1 MSRVDV
7 RVAAFVLAAA
17 LPSAGIV
24 VLVVNSWGVP
34 EAEAYYWRPAAVVN
48 VTVWLTYALT
58 GALLYRRR
66 PDTPVG
72 WLLSGIGLGMLLAG
86 FAIEYSLWTIVVGGE
101 VGAGAALT
109 VVAGQSVWVVP
120 FGLLAVLL
128 TVYPTGRAPSRSWA
142 VGIVAAV
149 AAMVLVAASAV
160 PLWRF
165 RADALRI
172 LTDDAF
178 PSSPAHDALL
188 AAGLALLLGS
198 FVAGALSLVVRWRR
212 SRGVERLQVRW
223 LMLAGVVVAVTSLAT
238 FRSLR
243 LWAELLFLVSL
254 LAVPVAVSVAI
265 LRYRLYEIDRI
276 ISRTVTYAIVSAVLV
291 AVYAALAVLPA
302 ALLTLR
308 SDLLVAAATLAT
320 AATAGPLHRRV
331 QAVVDRRFNRSRYDA
346 TRLVESFGAQVRHEL
361 DVADLLADVRRVIG
375 ATVQPAHLSM
385 WLVGPVPGRRT

>member
-7 RVAAFVLAAA
+7 RVAAFVLAAVLLA
-17 LPSAGIV
+17 AGIV
-24 VLVVNSWGVP
+24 VLVVMSWGVP

-58 GALLYRRR
+58 GALLYRHR

-72 WLLSGIGLGMLLAG
+72 WLLSGIGLGMLLTG

-101 VGAGAALT
+101 VGAGAALA

-128 TVYPTGRAPSRSWA
+128 TVYPTGRAPSRRWA
-142 VGIVAAV
+142 VGIVVAV
-149 AAMVLVAASAV
+149 VAMVFVAASAV
-160 PLWRF
+160 PLWRL

-188 AAGLALLLGS
+188 SAGLALLLGS
-198 FVAGALSLVVRWRR
+198 FVAGALSLVVRWRG
-212 SRGVERLQVRW
+212 SRGVERLQIRW
-223 LMLAGVVVAVTSLAT
+223 LMLAGVVVAVASLGT
-238 FRSLR
+238 VRSFR

-254 LAVPVAVSVAI
+254 LAVPVAVSVAM
-265 LRYRLYEIDRI
+265 LRHRLYEIDRI
-276 ISRTVTYAIVSAVLV
+276 ISRTVAYAIVSAVLV

-302 ALLTLR
+302 GLLTLR
-308 SDLLVAAATLAT
+308 SDLLVAAATLAA
-320 AATAGPLHRRV
+320 AATAVPLHRRV

-346 TRLVESFGAQVRHEL
+346 TRLVEGFGAQVRHEL
-361 DVADLLADVRRVIG
+361 DVADLLADLRRVIG

-385 WLVGPVPGRRT
+385 WLVGPGPGRQP

>member
-7 RVAAFVLAAA
+7 RVAAFVLAAV
-17 LPSAGIV
+17 LLSAGIV

-72 WLLSGIGLGMLLAG
+72 WLLSGIGLGMLLTG

-101 VGAGAALT
+101 VGAGAALA

-128 TVYPTGRAPSRSWA
+128 TVYPTGRAPSRCWA
-142 VGIVAAV
+142 VAIVAAV
-149 AAMVLVAASAV
+149 AAMVLVTASAV

-238 FRSLR
+238 FRSFR

-276 ISRTVTYAIVSAVLV
+276 ISRTVTYAIVSAMLV

-320 AATAGPLHRRV
+320 AATAVPLHGRV

-361 DVADLLADVRRVIG
+361 DVADLLADMRRVIG

-385 WLVGPVPGRRT
+385 WLVGPVPGRRP

>member
-7 RVAAFVLAAA
+7 RVAAFVLAAV
-17 LPSAGIV
+17 LLSAGIV

-34 EAEAYYWRPAAVVN
+34 EAEAYYWRPAALVN

-72 WLLSGIGLGMLLAG
+72 WLLSGIGLGMLLTG
-86 FAIEYSLWTIVVGGE
+86 FAIEYSLWTIVVGGD
-101 VGAGAALT
+101 VGAGAALA
-109 VVAGQSVWVVP
+109 VVAGQSAWVVP

-128 TVYPTGRAPSRSWA
+128 TVYPTGRAPSRRWA

-188 AAGLALLLGS
+188 AVGLALLLGS
-198 FVAGALSLVVRWRR
+198 LVAGALSLVVRWRR
-212 SRGVERLQVRW
+212 SRGVERLQVSW

-238 FRSLR
+238 VRSFR

-254 LAVPVAVSVAI
+254 LALPVAVSVAI

-276 ISRTVTYAIVSAVLV
+276 IGRTVTYAIVSAVLV
-291 AVYAALAVLPA
+291 AVYATLAVLPA

-308 SDLLVAAATLAT
+308 SDLLVAAATLAA
-320 AATAGPLHRRV
+320 AATAVPLHRRV

-346 TRLVESFGAQVRHEL
+346 TQLVERFGARVR
-361 DVADLLADVRRVIG
+361 
-375 ATVQPAHLSM
+375 QSSM
-385 WLVGPVPGRRT
+385 SRICSPTCVV